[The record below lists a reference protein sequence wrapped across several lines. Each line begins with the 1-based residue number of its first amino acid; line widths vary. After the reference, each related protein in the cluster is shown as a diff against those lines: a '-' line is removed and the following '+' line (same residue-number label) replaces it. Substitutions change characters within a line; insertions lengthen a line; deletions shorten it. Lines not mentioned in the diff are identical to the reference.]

1 MDEKQ
6 SISGLIAD
14 AERRGEGRR
23 QGSRRLS
30 VAASVDE
37 DNRKGDR
44 RDRGGDRRED
54 APDRRGHFQN
64 LFSPNDNF
72 LYEVFM
78 WLIDNSEGEWTA
90 GPNENDTEDDRV
102 TCRIRFDQKSDLE
115 AFINWLKEWEEKAGS
130 SG

>member
-6 SISGLIAD
+6 SISRLIAD

-23 QGSRRLS
+23 QESRRVSL
-30 VAASVDE
+30 AASVDD
-37 DNRKGDR
+37 DNRTGDR
-44 RDRGGDRRED
+44 RDKGDDRRGS

-72 LYEVFM
+72 LYEAFM